1 MNKKLKQVLALI
13 GIVILIGLYIMTF
26 IFALL
31 DFDGATNWF
40 KISLYSTIV
49 VPALLYAY
57 LLIYKYLKNK

>member
-1 MNKKLKQVLALI
+1 MNKKLKQVLSLI

-26 IFALL
+26 VFALL
-31 DFDGATNWF
+31 DFDGAANWF